1 MARAKTLVKEAL
13 ADSAQ
18 EADGRKQRS
27 RSSRNRILEA
37 MMALVAD
44 GHHNPSAAAV
54 AERAGVGLRSVF
66 RHFDDKDSLFREMH
80 ERLVAAYAPR
90 FLAPYASDDWREQLQ
105 EFVERRASVFEE
117 IAPFRLSTVTHRYRS
132 KTLAVAYAETLAM
145 ERAMLE
151 TLLPGSVR
159 RARDAYLA
167 LRLAMSFDG
176 WRLLRQDEGLS
187 ARKTVEAMKK
197 LVRDIVDPLDG

>member
-1 MARAKTLVKEAL
+1 MAQAKTLVREAL
-13 ADSAQ
+13 ADDAP

-37 MMALVAD
+37 MMALIAE

-90 FLAPYASDDWREQLQ
+90 IQAPYASSDWRERLQ
-105 EFVERRASVFEE
+105 EFVERRVGVFEE
-117 IAPFRLSTVTHRYRS
+117 IAPFRLSTVAHRYRS
-132 KTLAVAYAETLAM
+132 EALAAAYAETLAM

-151 TLLPGSVR
+151 ALLPSRVCK
-159 RARDAYLA
+159 ARDTYLA
-167 LRLAMSFDG
+167 LRLATSFDG
-176 WRLLRQDEGLS
+176 WRVLRQDEGLS
-187 ARKTVEAMKK
+187 ANETVEAMTRM
-197 LVRDIVDPLDG
+197 VRDIVDRVDD